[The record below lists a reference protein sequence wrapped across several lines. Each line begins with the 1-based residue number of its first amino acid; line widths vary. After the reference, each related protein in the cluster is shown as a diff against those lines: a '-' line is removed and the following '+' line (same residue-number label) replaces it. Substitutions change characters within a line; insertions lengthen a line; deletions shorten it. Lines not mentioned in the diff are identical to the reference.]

1 MQLDGGGNKTLEQ
14 RETPTQRRSKDS
26 KGGASPSIA
35 EHTFLEHANSSHFS
49 NSVKCELLIA
59 QRYSL
64 PDTNLFT
71 PIHNRQSVTNSSQ
84 VALSHPHIG
93 FTPKL
98 LTSIN
103 ISSSPVDTYPTTEDF
118 DDRSQPINPK
128 SRNIYE
134 IMEARHPFEAL
145 MADLGLE
152 PIHEFEEDDGD
163 ILLEYIKLTP
173 KEVRNG
179 PESEMWKSAM

>member
-103 ISSSPVDTYPTTEDF
+103 ISSSPLDTSPTSKDF
-118 DDRSQPINPK
+118 ENQPEPINQK
-128 SRNIYE
+128 FRNIYE
-134 IMEARHPFEAL
+134 IMEATCLFKAL
-145 MADLGLE
+145 MADMDRSLFMSLKM
-152 PIHEFEEDDGD
+152 ITVIFHFR
-163 ILLEYIKLTP
+163 T
-173 KEVRNG
+173 
-179 PESEMWKSAM
+179 